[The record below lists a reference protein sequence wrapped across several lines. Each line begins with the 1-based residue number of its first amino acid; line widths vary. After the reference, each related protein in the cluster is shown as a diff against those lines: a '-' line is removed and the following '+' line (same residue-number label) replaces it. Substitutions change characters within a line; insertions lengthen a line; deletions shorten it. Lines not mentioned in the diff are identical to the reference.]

1 MFIYFRKYSNFNKE
15 TEKEKEKTGNEKKSV
30 LLGCSLIN
38 RRGARLGVPHGS
50 ANSSAQREIGC
61 GIARLVLLDG

>member
-30 LLGCSLIN
+30 LLGCT
-38 RRGARLGVPHGS
+38 AAV
-50 ANSSAQREIGC
+50 Q
-61 GIARLVLLDG
+61 